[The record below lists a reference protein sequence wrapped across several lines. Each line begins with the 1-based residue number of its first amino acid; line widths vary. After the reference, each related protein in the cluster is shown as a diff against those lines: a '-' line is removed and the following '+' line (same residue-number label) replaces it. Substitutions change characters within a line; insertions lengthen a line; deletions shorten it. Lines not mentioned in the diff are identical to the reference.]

1 MSDRDTT
8 IADLAELV
16 RQFVDERN
24 WGQFHSPK
32 NLAMGMAIEAAE
44 LMEHFQWL
52 TVEESKALIQN
63 DDARAEIA
71 DELADILIYAFSFS
85 NSAGIDISDAIL
97 RKLDRNQTR
106 FPVEAVRGELRHTD
120 RTEQHV

>member
-1 MSDRDTT
+1 MDAEVT
-8 IADLAELV
+8 IGELRRAV
-16 RQFVDERN
+16 HEFTDERD
-24 WGQFHSPK
+24 WYRYHTPK
-32 NLAMGMAIEAAE
+32 NLAMSIAIETAE

>member
-1 MSDRDTT
+1 MDAEVT
-8 IADLAELV
+8 IGELRRAV
-16 RQFVDERN
+16 HEFTDERD
-24 WGQFHSPK
+24 WYRYHTPK
-32 NLAMGMAIEAAE
+32 NLAMSIAIETAE

-120 RTEQHV
+120 FTEQHV